1 MEYFKIVGFD
11 LSKYVSGL
19 KIKKSVNYTSQT
31 NAAGDSVVDYI
42 NTKRTIEVSII
53 ALDDSVM
60 RIIQTLL
67 DTFNLSIQYR
77 DTTTG
82 ELATVNAILPT
93 NQIEYYTI
101 RADKVMYKAFN
112 LTFTEL

>member
-1 MEYFKIVGFD
+1 MEYFKIAGFD

-19 KIKKSVNYTSQT
+19 KISKTANYTSQT
-31 NAAGDSVVDYI
+31 NAAGNSVVDYI
-42 NTKRTIEVSII
+42 NTKRTIDVSII

-67 DTFNLSIQYR
+67 DTFNISIEYR

-82 ELATVNAILPT
+82 LLTTVNVIIPT
-93 NQIEYYTI
+93 NDIEYYTI

-112 LTFTEL
+112 ITFTEL